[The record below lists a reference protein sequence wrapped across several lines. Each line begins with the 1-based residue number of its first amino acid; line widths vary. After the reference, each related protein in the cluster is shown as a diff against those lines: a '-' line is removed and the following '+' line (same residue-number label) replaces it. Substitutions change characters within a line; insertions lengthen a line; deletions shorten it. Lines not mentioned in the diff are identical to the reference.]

1 MSDYKN
7 FLQGRGFNSQ
17 ETEHIKTYS
26 DRNDGTCSTYKS
38 GSHPEYK
45 IIFKT
50 GETKR
55 LYITKTGNEQYDV
68 KNNFGEPRTIKGF
81 NNLSTFMDKEL

>member
-1 MSDYKN
+1 MSEYKN

-17 ETEHIKTYS
+17 ETEFLKKYAES
-26 DRNDGTCSTYKS
+26 NDGTTSTYKI
-38 GSHPEYK
+38 GSHPEFK

-68 KNNFGEPRTIKGF
+68 KNNFGDPKQITGF
-81 NNLSTFMDKEL
+81 AGLSSYMDKEL

>member
-1 MSDYKN
+1 MSEYKN

-17 ETEHIKTYS
+17 ESEFLKKYA
-26 DRNDGTCSTYKS
+26 DGNDGTASSYKM
-38 GSHPEYK
+38 GSHPEFK
-45 IIFKT
+45 IIFKS

-68 KNNFGEPRTIKGF
+68 KDNFNDPQTITGF
-81 NNLSTFMDKEL
+81 SKLSSYLDEEL